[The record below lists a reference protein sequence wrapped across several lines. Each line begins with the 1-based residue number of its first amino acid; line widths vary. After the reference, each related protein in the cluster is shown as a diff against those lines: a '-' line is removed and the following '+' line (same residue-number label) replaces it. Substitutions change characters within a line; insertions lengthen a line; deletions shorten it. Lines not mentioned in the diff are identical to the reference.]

1 MTDRP
6 TNQPTNGHEG
16 ITKVT
21 LPLRIG
27 FGSWRLEVQQV
38 NKVLIGP
45 YIILLEPWLAL
56 QWTINSE
63 TVSASASILIDP
75 VISSF
80 CKKKLTK
87 SYEC

>member
-1 MTDRP
+1 MSETSNKD
-6 TNQPTNGHEG
+6 
-16 ITKVT
+16 
-21 LPLRIG
+21 
-27 FGSWRLEVQQV
+27 FGTWRLEAQQV

-80 CKKKLTK
+80 CKKKVDKIIRMLNEY
-87 SYEC
+87 YEMVVRSQFM

>member
-1 MTDRP
+1 M
-6 TNQPTNGHEG
+6 QE
-16 ITKVT
+16 
-21 LPLRIG
+21 
-27 FGSWRLEVQQV
+27 V

-80 CKKKLTK
+80 CKKNLQSHTTNAKRMLRNRCSIAVHVNNK
-87 SYEC
+87 HSFYKA